1 MHTLLIITAISLLSA
16 ETPKQVRIALSL
28 TPYQKTA
35 TVTKK
40 GHKYQLGK
48 TEKYTLRADLDR
60 TNHYYFKNWHVIS
73 KPLYW
78 SKQTAQYK
86 TEITVLQRLGNNNEI
101 EEMVGKIIAEGTLKT
116 YQNLY
121 VLQNFQKKTFP
132 DNSGKPRLR
141 IASGFNML
149 PSKKAM

>member
-16 ETPKQVRIALSL
+16 NTPKQVRIALSL

-40 GHKYQLGK
+40 GNKYQPGK

-86 TEITVLQRLGNNNEI
+86 TEITVLQRFGKNNEI
-101 EEMVGKIIAEGTLKT
+101 EEMVGKIIASGLLKT

-121 VLQNFQKKTFP
+121 ILQNFQKKTFP
-132 DNSGKPRLR
+132 DKSGNPRLK
-141 IASGFNML
+141 IASGFNTL
-149 PSKKAM
+149 PSRKVL

>member
-1 MHTLLIITAISLLSA
+1 MQTLLIITALSLLSA
-16 ETPKQVRIALSL
+16 DTPKQVRIALSL

-40 GHKYQLGK
+40 GNKYQLGK

-86 TEITVLQRLGNNNEI
+86 TEITVLQRFGKNNEI

-116 YQNLY
+116 YRKLY

-132 DNSGKPRLR
+132 DKSGNPRLK
-141 IASGFNML
+141 IASGFNTL
-149 PSKKAM
+149 PSRKAL

>member
-1 MHTLLIITAISLLSA
+1 MQTLLIITALSLLSA
-16 ETPKQVRIALSL
+16 DTPKQVRIALSL

-40 GHKYQLGK
+40 GNKYQLGK

-86 TEITVLQRLGNNNEI
+86 TEITVLQRFGKNNEI

-116 YQNLY
+116 YQKLY

-132 DNSGKPRLR
+132 DKSGNPRLK
-141 IASGFNML
+141 IASGFNTL
-149 PSKKAM
+149 SSRKAL